1 MQLHEAHPI
10 RRDLPVIL
18 FLILATA
25 LVYGQIGNFDFVL
38 WDDHE
43 YVYEN
48 AIVQKGLTWQ
58 NIQWAFTT
66 TTQANWH
73 PLTWLSHMADCQIF
87 GLKPGAHHLVNL
99 FFHLVNSILLFLVL
113 QRMTGA
119 HWRSAIVAALFAL
132 HPLHVES
139 VAWISERKDVLS
151 SFFWMLSMAAY
162 TRYAEKVCLKRYLLV
177 LLFFIP
183 GLLAKPMLVTLPLI
197 FLTMDYWP
205 LGRIRFGEPV
215 QLEPSKPAE
224 PAEPGRK
231 GRKKRKGAPGN
242 KRQTEARL
250 KSFDLRLAVEK
261 IPLIVLSAVMSL
273 IAYLAQQKEGAV
285 APLQAVPLFERIS
298 NACVSYVIY
307 LWKMIWPAGLVFFYP
322 RQSWSFMAISA
333 SVLFLVGVT
342 FLSLRFARRFPYLL
356 FGWLWYLV
364 TLLPVIGLVQIGD
377 AAMAD
382 RYTYIPLIGPFI
394 ALVWA
399 AHDLSARL
407 PYRRIALSV
416 LAAAVLSACMVL
428 TFIQVGQWQNTVSLF
443 AQGLKTTPGSYRIY
457 NMLGEW
463 YMKEGRPEEALAR
476 FEKAVELNPLSSSAL
491 YKIGKILLS
500 QGRTEEAME
509 RFSKIA
515 SPADYFARSQYE
527 LGSIYLSRGD
537 ADKAIDYFERGIR
550 TGKLY
555 PQLCARMADA
565 LLMKG
570 RLDEALQYTLR
581 ALERQA
587 DDAKLHYN
595 AGNLLI
601 GKGRVS
607 EAIAHFRE
615 AVRLSPDYSRAHN
628 NLGSALLL
636 EGRTDE
642 AVQQFQEAIRIDP
655 NYEMARANLRDALA
669 QQGKNREHPQK
680 GTR

>member
-1 MQLHEAHPI
+1 MQLHEAHPL

-25 LVYGQIGNFDFVL
+25 LVYGQIGNFDFVR

-73 PLTWLSHMADCQIF
+73 PLTWLSHMADCQFF
-87 GLKPGAHHLVNL
+87 GLKPGAQHLVSL
-99 FFHLVNSILLFLVL
+99 FFHLVNSTLLFLVL

-119 HWRSAIVAALFAL
+119 HGRSAIVAALFAL

-162 TRYAEKVCLKRYLLV
+162 TRYAEQVCLKRYLLV

-197 FLTMDYWP
+197 FLLMDYWP
-205 LGRIRFGEPV
+205 LGRIRFGEPA
-215 QLEPSKPAE
+215 QLRPSKPAD
-224 PAEPGRK
+224 PAEPVRK

-242 KRQTEARL
+242 NRQPEERL

-273 IAYLAQQKEGAV
+273 VAYLAQQREGAV
-285 APLQAVPLFERIS
+285 APLQAVPLFERLS

-322 RQSWSFMAISA
+322 RQSWSLIEVLA
-333 SVLFLVGVT
+333 SVLFLAGVT

-356 FGWLWYLV
+356 FGWLWYVV
-364 TLLPVIGLVQIGD
+364 TLLPVIGLIQIGD

-394 ALVWA
+394 ALVWG

-407 PYRRIALSV
+407 PHRKIALSV
-416 LAAAVLSACMVL
+416 LAAAVLSACMAL
-428 TFIQVGQWQNTVSLF
+428 TYIQVGQWQNTISLF
-443 AQGLKTTPGSYRIY
+443 THAVSKTPGNYRVY
-457 NMLGEW
+457 TLLGEW
-463 YMKEGRPEEALAR
+463 YTKQGQTEGALSQ
-476 FEKAVELNPLSSSAL
+476 FQKAVELNPRSSYAQ
-491 YKIGKILLS
+491 YNIGKILLS
-500 QGRTEEAME
+500 KGKTDEAVE
-509 RFSKIA
+509 RFKQIA
-515 SPADYFARSQYE
+515 GQADYFAWAQYE
-527 LGSIYLSRGD
+527 LGSISLSRGD
-537 ADKAIDYFERGIR
+537 ADRAIDYFERGIR

-555 PQLCARMADA
+555 PELCARMADA

-570 RLDEALQYTLR
+570 RIDEALQYTLR

-615 AVRLSPDYSRAHN
+615 AVRLSPEYSRAHN

-636 EGRTDE
+636 EGRTEE
-642 AVQQFQEAIRIDP
+642 AAQQFQEAIRIDP

-669 QQGKNREHPQK
+669 QQGKNREHLQK